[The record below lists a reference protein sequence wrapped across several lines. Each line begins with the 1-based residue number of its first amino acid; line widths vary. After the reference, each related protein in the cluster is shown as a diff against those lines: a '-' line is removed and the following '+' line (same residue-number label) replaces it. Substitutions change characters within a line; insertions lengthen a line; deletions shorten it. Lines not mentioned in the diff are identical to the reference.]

1 MARKRYSDEDVLN
14 LLRRIELEP
23 ELGFVE
29 MAAGMGLIG
38 VRVSEPE
45 ALAAAAGGEAWVIE
59 VVVEGKR

>member
-1 MARKRYSDEDVLN
+1 M
-14 LLRRIELEP
+14 LEP

-45 ALAAAAGGEAWVIE
+45 ALAAAVEEAAASGEAWVIE